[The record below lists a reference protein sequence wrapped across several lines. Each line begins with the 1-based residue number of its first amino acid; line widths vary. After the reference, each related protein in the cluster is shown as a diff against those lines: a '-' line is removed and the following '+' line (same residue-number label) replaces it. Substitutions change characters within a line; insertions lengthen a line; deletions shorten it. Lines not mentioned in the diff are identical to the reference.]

1 MAAADAAAQ
10 ATSLAST
17 TSNTAS
23 ASSVEVEILCA
34 ANGSTRSSNPSP
46 WLRQPNAVNHD
57 KSRTNGAAPYAAWT
71 NGAAPTAV
79 HWIPNENDE
88 SNNQH
93 DLHLNTPLL
102 RTYEP
107 ARHYPHDGGKGL

>member
-1 MAAADAAAQ
+1 MAAVAAAVQ
-10 ATSLAST
+10 VTSLAST
-17 TSNTAS
+17 TSNTAFT
-23 ASSVEVEILCA
+23 SSVEVEIPCA
-34 ANGSTRSSNPSP
+34 ADGSTRSSNPSP

-102 RTYEP
+102 RTHEP